1 MSDWCV
7 PSMSGHRVTHRVP
20 SLQSGL
26 VLGVPVTAGITVLLI
41 SLVPMSL
48 HNSLFLVL
56 AKG

>member
-1 MSDWCV
+1 
-7 PSMSGHRVTHRVP
+7 MSGHRVTHRVP
-20 SLQSGL
+20 SLQSGS